1 MFELGDAVLLTVH
14 ANSFAEFS
22 LSPAFRRQWPSVYEA
37 LQDGRPDRSALLRL
51 YLDQMVW
58 VEHPILVGDYT
69 AWSRLEAYTL
79 RDRTIEHQPHRARA
93 GGARPNCYAT
103 RAPRP
108 MSSSL
113 VPPCRAR
120 SRAASRRAGT
130 RLPTGVP
137 PWRDRR
143 DIAPACPAWAAGRP
157 GQPARAGPGHTQER
171 PDLMEPPDQQ
181 DNPHTG
187 KESPPPFSRAHQHN
201 VVNCGTTHRCLIVA
215 PLLYRK
221 TYVSA

>member
-79 RDRTIEHQPHRARA
+79 RDRTIEHQPTSVP
-93 GGARPNCYAT
+93 GAKPITVGQGYSTLAWVPESRGSWALPLLHERGA
-103 RAPRP
+103 APRQD
-108 MSSSL
+108 MQ
-113 VPPCRAR
+113 AF
-120 SRAASRRAGT
+120 AYRRGF
-130 RLPTGVP
+130 
-137 PWRDRR
+137 
-143 DIAPACPAWAAGRP
+143 RP
-157 GQPARAGPGHTQER
+157 GATDRT
-171 PDLMEPPDQQ
+171 
-181 DNPHTG
+181 
-187 KESPPPFSRAHQHN
+187 
-201 VVNCGTTHRCLIVA
+201 
-215 PLLYRK
+215 
-221 TYVSA
+221 